1 MNAAPPV
8 AARPRWQRI
17 AEKAALRTR
26 LAWQCLTGFD
36 DAFERS
42 TLKVSFAQNGED
54 LIAWHAL
61 HALGIRRPRYLD
73 IGAHHPVRLSNTAL
87 FHLLGGRGLNL
98 EPDPTL
104 FAAFPAQRPRDINLN
119 LGVGPVAGEMTF
131 FRMAD
136 PLLNTFSA
144 DEAARLEREEH
155 VRIADRIPIRI
166 EKIATLLERWDFTP
180 DFLTLD
186 TEGHDLA
193 ILQSY
198 DFTRHRPAV
207 ICVETL
213 TFSTRAQGR
222 KIFEIA
228 DYLISVGYRI
238 HADTHINTLF
248 IDERRRPSA

>member
-1 MNAAPPV
+1 MSAATKPLPQ
-8 AARPRWQRI
+8 PRWKRI

-26 LAWQCLTGFD
+26 LAWQCLTTFD
-36 DAFERS
+36 DAADRS
-42 TLKVSFAQNGED
+42 VLKVSFAQNGED

-61 HALGIRRPRYLD
+61 HALGLRRPRYLD

-87 FHLLGGRGLNL
+87 LHLVGGRGMNI

-104 FAAFPAQRPRDINLN
+104 FAAFPTQRPRDINLN
-119 LGVGPVAGEMTF
+119 VGIGPTAGEMTF

-136 PLLNTFSA
+136 PLLNTFSP

-155 VRIADRIPIRI
+155 IRIADRIPIRI
-166 EKIATLLERWDFTP
+166 EKIDTLLDQWDFTP

-198 DFTRHRPAV
+198 DFTRRRPAV

-222 KIFEIA
+222 KIFQIA
-228 DYLISVGYRI
+228 DFLVSAGYRV
-238 HADTHINTLF
+238 HADTQINTLF

>member
-1 MNAAPPV
+1 MNAAPTR
-8 AARPRWQRI
+8 AARPRWKRL

-26 LAWQCLTGFD
+26 LAWQCLTTFE
-36 DAFERS
+36 DAVDRS
-42 TLKVSFAQNGED
+42 VLKVSFAQNGED

-61 HALGIRRPRYLD
+61 HALGIRQPRYLD

-87 FHLLGGRGLNL
+87 FHLLGGRGMNI

-104 FAAFPAQRPRDINLN
+104 FAAFLARRPRDINLN
-119 LGVGPVAGEMTF
+119 FGVGPLAGEMTF

-144 DEAARLEREEH
+144 AEAARLEREEGI
-155 VRIADRIPIRI
+155 RLADRTTVRI
-166 EKIATLLERWDFTP
+166 EKIDTLLDRWDFTP

-198 DFTRHRPAV
+198 DFTRRRPAV

-213 TFSTRAQGR
+213 TFSTRTQGR
-222 KIFEIA
+222 KIFEVA
-228 DYLISVGYRI
+228 DFLVSVGYRV
-238 HADTHINTLF
+238 HADTRINTLF